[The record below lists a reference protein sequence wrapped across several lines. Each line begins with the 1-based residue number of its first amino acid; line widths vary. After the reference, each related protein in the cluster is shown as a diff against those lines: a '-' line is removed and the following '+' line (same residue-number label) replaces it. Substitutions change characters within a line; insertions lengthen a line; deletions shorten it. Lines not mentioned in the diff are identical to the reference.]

1 MTDRRVQFIKEF
13 MMQGDFKIAAAQF
26 GPVRGDVEENTRRHL
41 QLIAAAVAEGANV
54 VIFPELSLTGYEPD
68 LARELAF
75 TDADSR
81 WAPFQAVAREQGVTL
96 MVGAPVRMEE
106 GEPQV
111 GLFVISPETP
121 VFHYSKMH
129 LHPGED
135 QHFAPGAGEKVFEL
149 QGVAL
154 GLAICADT
162 GVATHARNTAAAGAA
177 AYLSSVLITAG
188 GYDEDTAKLQDYA
201 QTHGMCVI
209 MANFSGPSGG
219 WEPIGKSAVW
229 SPGGDLLAQGPQTGD
244 ALVIGVK
251 TEAGWSGL
259 VKSI

>member
-1 MTDRRVQFIKEF
+1 MTDRHVQFIKES

-41 QLIAAAVAEGANV
+41 RLIAAAVEEGANV

-75 TDADSR
+75 TDTDAR
-81 WAPFQAVAREQGVTL
+81 LAPFQAAAREQGVTL
-96 MVGAPVRMEE
+96 MVGAPVQE
-106 GEPQV
+106 GEGKPHI
-111 GLFVISPETP
+111 GLFVISPEAP

-135 QHFAPGAGEKVFEL
+135 QHFAPGADEKVFTL

-162 GVATHARNTAAAGAA
+162 GVATHARNTAAAGAV

-188 GYDEDTAKLQDYA
+188 GYAEDTAKLQDYA

-209 MANFSGPSGG
+209 MSNFSGPSGG

-229 SPGGDLLAQGPQTGD
+229 IPSGDLLAQGPQTGE

-251 TEAGWSGL
+251 TEAGWSGY
-259 VKSI
+259 VRTV